1 LKKKYILDTNVLI
14 DDPLSIETLRNGI
27 ENEIYIPKTVIDEL
41 DGLKKNASKRPQVLR
56 VLDELEK
63 HKDYIQILDTLDYA
77 DKPDNKILKEILT
90 LRDSEKYTFVTND
103 RLFRLKAEKKGIN
116 VEEYKAS
123 NPFLVDS
130 EKYTGFVELYTKDGK
145 VEDFSKWPNS
155 FHFSETKK
163 LMYYSGKDKKVTEV
177 PEIMESWKIKAWDVY
192 QRALMQLL
200 LDDNVLVTSVMG
212 NAGCGKSLVA
222 LACALH
228 LVLQEKKHK
237 KIYITTSNVEAT
249 EELGFRPGDVDEKFS
264 PLIRHMRDLLLK
276 LHEIR
281 PANKLFI
288 DPNAQVN
295 NLEFNSRVI
304 ELMPLNF
311 LRGVTLENAVVI
323 VDELQNMSKTELR
336 TLTSRCG
343 ENVKFIAT
351 GDLNQIDNHHL
362 SKENNALNW
371 IVRAFQGDKRYGHLK
386 MSGKRARGP
395 ICEMTNERFS
405 ASSSS

>member
-1 LKKKYILDTNVLI
+1 MKKKYVIDTNVLL
-14 DDPLSIETLRNGI
+14 DDHKSIEILRNGV
-27 ENEIYIPKTVIDEL
+27 ENEIFIPRTVLDEL
-41 DGLKKNASKRPQVLR
+41 DGLKKNAAKRQQVLR
-56 VLDELEK
+56 VMDELEL
-63 HKDYIQILDTLDYA
+63 HKDHIQILDTLHYEN
-77 DKPDNKILKEILT
+77 KPDNKILEEIT
-90 LRDSEKYTFVTND
+90 LLEDFKKYTFVTND
-103 RLFRLKAEKKGIN
+103 RLFRLKAEKEGVD
-116 VEEYKAS
+116 VEPYKTS
-123 NPFLVDS
+123 NPFMVDS
-130 EKYTGFVELYTKDGK
+130 ERYTGFIELYNEHGK

-163 LMYYSGKDKKVTEV
+163 LMYYSGKEKSVFEV
-177 PEIMESWKIKAWDVY
+177 PETLEAWKIKGWDVY

-200 LDDNVLVTSVMG
+200 LDDDVLVTSVMG

-249 EELGFRPGDVDEKFS
+249 SELGFRPGDVNEKFG

-288 DPNAQVN
+288 DPTAQIN
-295 NLEFNSRVI
+295 NLEFNPRVI
-304 ELMPLNF
+304 ELIPLNF
-311 LRGVTLENAVVI
+311 LRGCTLENAVVI
-323 VDELQNMSKTELR
+323 LDEAQNLSKTELR

-343 ENVKFIAT
+343 DNVKFIAT
-351 GDLNQIDNHHL
+351 GDLNQIDNHYL
-362 SKENNALNW
+362 SKENNGLNW
-371 IVRAFQGDKRYGHLK
+371 LVRSFQGDKRYGHLK

-395 ICEMTNERFS
+395 ICEMTNELM
-405 ASSSS
+405 ASH

>member
-1 LKKKYILDTNVLI
+1 
-14 DDPLSIETLRNGI
+14 
-27 ENEIYIPKTVIDEL
+27 
-41 DGLKKNASKRPQVLR
+41 
-56 VLDELEK
+56 
-63 HKDYIQILDTLDYA
+63 
-77 DKPDNKILKEILT
+77 
-90 LRDSEKYTFVTND
+90 
-103 RLFRLKAEKKGIN
+103 
-116 VEEYKAS
+116 
-123 NPFLVDS
+123 
-130 EKYTGFVELYTKDGK
+130 
-145 VEDFSKWPNS
+145 
-155 FHFSETKK
+155 
-163 LMYYSGKDKKVTEV
+163 MYYSGKDKKVNEV
-177 PEIMESWKIKAWDVY
+177 PEVMESWKIKAWDVY

-288 DPNAQVN
+288 DPSVQIN
-295 NLEFNSRVI
+295 NLEFNPRVI
-304 ELMPLNF
+304 ELIPLNF

-362 SKENNALNW
+362 SKDNNALNW
-371 IVRAFQGDKRYGHLK
+371 IVKAFQGDKRYGHLK

-395 ICEMTNERFS
+395 ICEMTNEYF
-405 ASSSS
+405 AK